1 MATIEPD
8 KQKRMAESRTRKLF
22 SRSATTGHFIG
33 KQPARAAV
41 PAQPAAAPF
50 DESAGQTVIE
60 LNDASFRAFEAA
72 LDRPAKVKP
81 RLAKLLSEKSVLED

>member
-8 KQKRMAESRTRKLF
+8 KQRRITESRTRRL
-22 SRSATTGHFIG
+22 SGRSATTGRLIE
-33 KQPARAAV
+33 KRSARAPV

-60 LNDASFRAFEAA
+60 LDDASFRAFEAA

-81 RLAKLLSEKSVLED
+81 RLARLLSEKSVLED